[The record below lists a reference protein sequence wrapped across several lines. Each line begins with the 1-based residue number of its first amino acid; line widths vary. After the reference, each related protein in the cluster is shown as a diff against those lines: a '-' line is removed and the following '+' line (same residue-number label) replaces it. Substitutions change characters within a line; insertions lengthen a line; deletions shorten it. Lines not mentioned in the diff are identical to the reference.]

1 MALRIALL
9 SQSTMLATLWLT
21 GLSFPSLWAQPLISC
36 PYKNLCQQSLLSG
49 NDIVLKCDLP
59 RALWYFSSILGE
71 DLFLINSMHNI
82 KNLPG
87 GSLQLT
93 NPQPSQSGLYRCQ
106 DNHNILIVEYEIDFQ
121 DVTTLH
127 ITHKALDQQ
136 PLQNETLRL
145 GGEVLI
151 FTQWEPWQVCNR
163 CGVPGERK
171 RLGYCY
177 IEEPQEKPM
186 SCGLYLREEN
196 LPHTR
201 LRPEMQVETCLVPCD
216 PAKEVDQSYFIFD
229 IYQLG
234 TLTNNIWLNCPL
246 ASIYRPVSWEANN
259 TPLTWQNELSGKNLH
274 STLDIPSGGRQL
286 QIFQPA
292 IYRCFVEQEVV
303 AQFNPLGA
311 LKPKEP
317 QTRENKTQEPVS
329 KTLSIPLWLKLLPF
343 VGTVLVLG
351 LLLLKTLSPLS
362 GKSRN
367 RTLLVK

>member
-1 MALRIALL
+1 
-9 SQSTMLATLWLT
+9 MLTTLWLL
-21 GLSFPSLWAQPLISC
+21 LSLAVPVPGFYTPISC
-36 PYKNLCQQSLLSG
+36 PRGQKCQLALLSG
-49 NDIVLKCDLP
+49 NDVLLDCPFLK
-59 RALWYFSSILGE
+59 AYWYYHYSLSKEGW
-71 DLFLINSMHNI
+71 LIRPSEISNI
-82 KNLPG
+82 KVTSQGNLAISSP
-87 GSLQLT
+87 L
-93 NPQPSQSGLYRCQ
+93 PSQTGVYFCWEEGNTEVTQ
-106 DNHNILIVEYEIDFQ
+106 FEIDFQ
-121 DVTTLH
+121 NINFLYVTHNGLNEM
-127 ITHKALDQQ
+127 
-136 PLQNETLRL
+136 PLQNESLHV
-145 GGEVLI
+145 GSKAFI
-151 FTQWEPWQVCNR
+151 FTRWEPWQVCNR

-186 SCGLYLREEN
+186 SCGLYLRDQK

-201 LRPEMQVETCLVPCD
+201 LRPEMQVEACLVPCEHS
-216 PAKEVDQSYFIFD
+216 KEMDQPQFIYD
-229 IYQLG
+229 YSQLG
-234 TLTNNIWLNCPL
+234 KLTDNLWLDCPL

>member
-1 MALRIALL
+1 
-9 SQSTMLATLWLT
+9 MLTTLWLL
-21 GLSFPSLWAQPLISC
+21 LSLAVPVPGFYTPISC
-36 PYKNLCQQSLLSG
+36 PRGQKCQLALLSG
-49 NDIVLKCDLP
+49 NDVLLECPLFGGHWKY
-59 RALWYFSSILGE
+59 YFSMSKE
-71 DLFLINSMHNI
+71 SRAYDPSKVSNI
-82 KNLPG
+82 EITSENNLAI
-87 GSLQLT
+87 T
-93 NPQPSQSGLYRCQ
+93 NPLPSQKGLYHCWDKSNTEVIQ
-106 DNHNILIVEYEIDFQ
+106 FEIDFQ
-121 DVTTLH
+121 DMSTVH
-127 ITHKALDQQ
+127 ITHNALQVM
-136 PLQNETLRL
+136 PLQNQSVREGSR
-145 GGEVLI
+145 EI
-151 FTQWEPWQVCNR
+151 MFTQWEPWQDCNR

-177 IEEPQEKPM
+177 VDEPLEDPM
-186 SCGLYLREEN
+186 PCGLYLGEVLGWSSRM
-196 LPHTR
+196 
-201 LRPEMQVETCLVPCD
+201 RPEVQVETCLVECKDTSFAP
-216 PAKEVDQSYFIFD
+216 VGFV
-229 IYQLG
+229 IYDNFKFNEEQESL
-234 TLTNNIWLNCPL
+234 WLHCPI
-246 ASIYRPVSWEANN
+246 ASMYRPVSWEANN